1 MAAGDDVKV
10 INIVYNKKKKILRS
24 LFSMCGGDCGVDVQ
38 SPLACGRNEDWQLS
52 PVVERGNEEL
62 NHFLSS

>member
-1 MAAGDDVKV
+1 
-10 INIVYNKKKKILRS
+10 
-24 LFSMCGGDCGVDVQ
+24 MCGGDCGVDVQ
-38 SPLACGRNEDWQLS
+38 SPLACGRNENWQLS